1 MCPGGLG
8 SFGYGAYRSQR
19 SSQDGLRG
27 RALGFDSLG
36 APAAAACRGFR
47 GALALGGLPKK
58 GSCVAG
64 PKNVHNSPTRS
75 GAFRARCWRAAGWR
89 GFWAVATPLA
99 RRRRNRSARVPSSL
113 VELQL
118 PQRSQRLLS
127 LSVPPL
133 ENGRM

>member
-58 GSCVAG
+58 GSCVARAEERAQLTHEVRSFPG
-64 PKNVHNSPTRS
+64 PLLACC
-75 GAFRARCWRAAGWR
+75 G
-89 GFWAVATPLA
+89 LA
-99 RRRRNRSARVPSSL
+99 R
-113 VELQL
+113 
-118 PQRSQRLLS
+118 LLGGS
-127 LSVPPL
+127 DALGA
-133 ENGRM
+133 ETAE